1 MLILGDNMT
10 NKRTKII
17 TTIGPASESKE
28 TMRKLFEA
36 GMTTIRLNFSHGDYA
51 EQGARITIAKEL
63 RNELDLPISILLDTK
78 GPEIRVGKFVDGK
91 QPVSAGQTVTIYTDA
106 NSYKTKECAQGEMT
120 VAYDMSQDLSAGKI
134 VLVDDGKLQLDVL
147 EVKPGVV
154 VTKARN
160 SHMVKTN
167 KRVNLP
173 GTKFSM
179 PFLAEKDR
187 NDIRYAAQQGL
198 DMIAAS
204 FVNTPEDVL
213 EIKAILKEENAEHIM
228 VISKI
233 ESQYAVDHFDEILAV
248 TDGVMVARG
257 DLGLEI
263 PYYEVPVAQKM
274 MIRKCREAG
283 KPIIVATQML
293 DSMEN
298 NPHPTRAEVTDV
310 YLATE
315 LGADATMLS
324 GESAAGNYPVEA
336 VTVMAT
342 INRRAETEFYNKVYY
357 SQYLAN
363 LPQVAAGSRA
373 EKAKQVT
380 LKAAEGDY
388 KFAVVL
394 SRTGELLRHVAAF
407 RPNVNILGVTND
419 PKQVTMFGITNSVFM
434 HPHTAAFD
442 AIKADKSQAAAIVS
456 KFGGKAGDKYLV
468 VENDKITEFVL

>member
-1 MLILGDNMT
+1 MT

-36 GMTTIRLNFSHGDYA
+36 GMNTIRLNFSHGDLA
-51 EQGARITIAKEL
+51 EQGARVATAKEL
-63 RNELDLPISILLDTK
+63 RKELDLPISILLDTK

-91 QPVSAGQTVTIYTDA
+91 QPVAAGQTITIYTDEA
-106 NSYKTKECAQGEMT
+106 SYKTKECASGEMT
-120 VAYDMSQDLSAGKI
+120 VAYDMSQDLKAGKV

-160 SHMVKTN
+160 SHMVKGN

-198 DMIAAS
+198 DYIAAS

-213 EIKAILKEENAEHIM
+213 EIKAILKEENAEHIQ

-324 GESAAGNYPVEA
+324 GESAAGNYPIEA

-342 INRRAETEFYNKVYY
+342 INKRAEKEFYNKVYY

-380 LKAAEGDY
+380 LKAADGSY

-407 RPNVNILGVTND
+407 RPNTNILGVTND

-442 AIKADKSQAAAIVS
+442 AIKADKSKARDVVA

-468 VENDKITEFVL
+468 VENDKITEYVL